1 MIADTGARRIGL
13 RDDVVSTIIDDG
25 AMLLDLRTKF
35 FFSVNTSGGA
45 ILELIE
51 GGATR
56 QEVLDACSG
65 WGMPNAQA
73 PAVVAFLDALAA
85 DDLIEV
91 RTDGAPGAV
100 PAFEGEWVP
109 PRVEKQR
116 EPLQRIMA
124 SAFDPSLPLAE

>member
-1 MIADTGARRIGL
+1 MIVQAGDRRIGL

-25 AMLLDLRTKF
+25 AMLLDLRTKY
-35 FFSVNTSGGA
+35 FFSLNPSGAA

-51 GGATR
+51 AGATR
-56 QEVLDACSG
+56 QEVLDACTD
-65 WGMPNAQA
+65 WGMPIDQA
-73 PAVVAFLDALAA
+73 PMVDAFLDALAR

-91 RTDGAPGAV
+91 GVDGGPASAAPLAGD
-100 PAFEGEWVP
+100 WLP
-109 PRVEKQR
+109 PSVEKQR